1 LPVSVNIKEFL
12 DLSETHPVIDVRT
25 PSEFT
30 QGRIIGAS
38 NIPLFTDEERK
49 IIGTLYKQEGKQP
62 AILKGLELVGPKL
75 HQFISEA
82 KKLPNSGTLLVHCWR
97 GGMRSASMAWL
108 FETYGFKCIL
118 LKGGYKTYR
127 QHVIDSFEEQK
138 NIIILGGR
146 TGSGKTLILH
156 ELLKQGEQ
164 VIDLEKI
171 AHHKGSS
178 YGSFGEEK
186 QLSQEQ
192 FENEVSNA
200 FSKIDKSRVCW
211 LEDESRKIG
220 INVLPDPLWNQIRGA
235 KVLCVKLDLKARID
249 FLAKEYGKFSKE
261 ELIGATQRITK
272 KLGGQHAKRAVE
284 AIEAGDLKTAVE
296 ITLVYYDSSYEYGL
310 RKRPQENII
319 PCIFDELDPPQ
330 IAEALVRK
338 LKETSNQADINN

>member
-1 LPVSVNIKEFL
+1 LPTQVNISEFL
-12 DLSETHPVIDVRT
+12 KLSESHPVIDVRT
-25 PSEFT
+25 PAEFI
-30 QGRIIGAS
+30 QGRIPGAH
-38 NIPLFTDEERK
+38 NIPLFSDEERK

-75 HQFISEA
+75 HQFISDA
-82 KKLPNSGTLLVHCWR
+82 RNIPNSNTLLVHCWR

-108 FETYGFKCIL
+108 FETYGFKCIV

-127 QHVIDSFEEQK
+127 QHVIESFEKPK

-156 ELLKQGEQ
+156 ELIKQGEQ

-186 QLSQEQ
+186 QVSQEQ
-192 FENEVSNA
+192 FENEVSDA

-220 INVLPDPLWNQIRGA
+220 INVLPDPLWNQVREA
-235 KVLCVKLDLKARID
+235 KVFYIRLPLAERVK
-249 FLAKEYGKFSKE
+249 FLAKDYGKFSKE
-261 ELIGATQRITK
+261 ELITATQRITK

-284 AIEAGDLKTAVE
+284 AIEAGDLETAVE
-296 ITLVYYDSSYEYGL
+296 ITLVYYDNSYEFGL
-310 RKRPQENII
+310 SKRPKENITI
-319 PCIFDELDPPQ
+319 CEFNDLNPEK
-330 IAEALVRK
+330 IATALTEK
-338 LKETSNQADINN
+338 LKTVPIP